1 MLLNFNN
8 DYHKLGSGLRIWKFW
23 GMLINFIQSL
33 LLYLLLLDGDIW
45 FKLAL
50 GAKIALE
57 IIIVDD
63 DGW

>member
-1 MLLNFNN
+1 
-8 DYHKLGSGLRIWKFW
+8 
-23 GMLINFIQSL
+23 MLINFIQSL